1 MRENQISD
9 NVKRKFTNIEQNG
22 LVVVEGNERVRSWT
36 TTTLFIHSYQP
47 IILLQTPV
55 HYLTFPYLIFSLEIK
70 RVMLLVVSFK
80 CQLI

>member
-36 TTTLFIHSYQP
+36 TTTLFIHS
-47 IILLQTPV
+47 
-55 HYLTFPYLIFSLEIK
+55 
-70 RVMLLVVSFK
+70 
-80 CQLI
+80 